1 MPDDLSRSRR
11 NGMDEMDRRSPEAIE
26 HDIERDWGREGPGV
40 QRSDELKNAE
50 RMPRRGN
57 EEDKPFNEA
66 LGD

>member
-1 MPDDLSRSRR
+1 MSEQNRGRA
-11 NGMDEMDRRSPEAIE
+11 GTDEIGRSPEAME

-40 QRSDELKNAE
+40 QRNEDLKNAE

-57 EEDKPFNEA
+57 EEDKPFSDA